1 MEKVSK
7 PVINPIPNISFRLYL
22 MYNSAV
28 NQEYEVKKE
37 ENKHDFEYLET
48 IEKRTSRLKIIVS
61 KQFERLLKI

>member
-1 MEKVSK
+1 MKEIGK

-28 NQEYEVKKE
+28 NQEYQVKKE
-37 ENKHDFEYLET
+37 ENEHDFENLET
-48 IEKRTSRLKIIVS
+48 VEKRTSRLKIIVS